1 MLGTQEKDG
10 PCSPQGD
17 SGQAER
23 DESCVLS
30 PYDGMSADGDTNGA
44 QPGTRGGARTS
55 GAREG
60 TTGGLIPRALQDTD
74 TETSGET

>member
-1 MLGTQEKDG
+1 MPCTQEKDG

-17 SGQAER
+17 SGQVEG
-23 DESCVLS
+23 DESRVLS
-30 PYDGMSADGDTNGA
+30 PYDGMSADGHTNGG

-74 TETSGET
+74 TEMSGET